1 MSTTESPS
9 LSIGS
14 SWPLGIDAIGD
25 PSYLIAVLGYMRVFT
40 HGAVSP
46 YQQMSSG
53 AHQDGPA

>member
-9 LSIGS
+9 LFIGNT
-14 SWPLGIDAIGD
+14 WPLGINTIGD

-40 HGAVSP
+40 HSAVSP
-46 YQQMSSG
+46 YQQMSSE